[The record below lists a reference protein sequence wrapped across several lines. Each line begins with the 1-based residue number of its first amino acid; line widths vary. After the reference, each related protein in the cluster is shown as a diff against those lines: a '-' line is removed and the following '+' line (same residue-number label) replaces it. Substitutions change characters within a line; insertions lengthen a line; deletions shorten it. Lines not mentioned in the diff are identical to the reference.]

1 MIFKKK
7 VSTFGYFT
15 FLVWPRSLAHFEPCF
30 TPKTAKMTVFKNY
43 FYFHTVTKV
52 FYEKVEQITNL
63 VVIRR

>member
-30 TPKTAKMTVFKNY
+30 TPKTAKTVDFKNY
-43 FYFHTVTKV
+43 LCFCTITKV